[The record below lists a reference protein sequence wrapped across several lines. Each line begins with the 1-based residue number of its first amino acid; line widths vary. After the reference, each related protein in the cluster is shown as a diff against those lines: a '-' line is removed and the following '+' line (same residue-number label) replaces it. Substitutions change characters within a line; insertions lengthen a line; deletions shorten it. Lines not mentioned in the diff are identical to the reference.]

1 MLRIKKIEKVMKK
14 RKKKKKKKKK
24 KKRKVINLMK
34 KKTQCLIQTKN
45 WKFKKNIVVKKYDK
59 I

>member
-1 MLRIKKIEKVMKK
+1 MLRIKKMEKVMKK
-14 RKKKKKKKKK
+14 RKKKKKKEKMKKK
-24 KKRKVINLMK
+24 EVMNLMK

-45 WKFKKNIVVKKYDK
+45 WKFKKNIFVKK